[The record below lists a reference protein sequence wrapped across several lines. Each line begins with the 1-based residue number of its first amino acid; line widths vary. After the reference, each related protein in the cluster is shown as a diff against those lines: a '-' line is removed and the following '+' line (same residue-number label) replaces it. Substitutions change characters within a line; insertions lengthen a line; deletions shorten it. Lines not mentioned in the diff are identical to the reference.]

1 MCGVGEVWGILILR
15 WAWFYECFFKI
26 HPLHADSMVLRFDY
40 KAGTSTMTRSLR
52 GGAIGVVRGRTTAKE
67 WAVAVRLDPL
77 ESIDL

>member
-1 MCGVGEVWGILILR
+1 
-15 WAWFYECFFKI
+15 
-26 HPLHADSMVLRFDY
+26 
-40 KAGTSTMTRSLR
+40 MTRSLR